1 MNAMSYRF
9 LGSQDQ
15 LSKMKIVNGL
25 LIFRLIWISLIYGV
39 SLSWFMSGFVIFLPP
54 ILELL
59 AITYLYI
66 KKQVEFI
73 MPYVLIPMAFFIYM
87 IIRHSTNG
95 DIFIHGANDFFLF
108 SFSVICLLSFAE
120 DEFTER
126 FYTFCKTMLIISI
139 MVAVLS
145 YMTYLIPENISEY
158 NLPLFLRNSLQRWHD
173 NLASSNSFDNRFFGI
188 ELQPNT
194 TGNWVSYG
202 FLFGIGAYLLKPLK
216 QNIFLLLVSAI
227 LTTIILIDTASRS
240 AMLFSVVFLLSF
252 IILYLVQVHKNLT
265 SNQNKL
271 IMIAIILC
279 ILLFIILGLFFI
291 INPQFRNFILIK
303 LRVEITREFDIKE
316 ISQSLSE
323 AFNDATGRKSLRE
336 TSMEVWKNHKLFGV
350 STSDLNSHL
359 PSGIWISSGS
369 HNTIIQ
375 ILATLGVIGL
385 ALFLVF
391 VLSSF
396 SFLII
401 SSIRNK
407 NKKIRIISSFSIA
420 LFIAMA
426 VGNFYENY
434 MYTSN
439 AIMTLCGYFIL
450 TTGYQAYNI
459 SKNNEHQTEN

>member
-1 MNAMSYRF
+1 MFYCIMNAMSYRF
-9 LGSQDQ
+9 LGSQEQ

-194 TGNWVSYG
+194 TGFPMV
-202 FLFGIGAYLLKPLK
+202 FYL
-216 QNIFLLLVSAI
+216 
-227 LTTIILIDTASRS
+227 
-240 AMLFSVVFLLSF
+240 
-252 IILYLVQVHKNLT
+252 
-265 SNQNKL
+265 
-271 IMIAIILC
+271 
-279 ILLFIILGLFFI
+279 G
-291 INPQFRNFILIK
+291 
-303 LRVEITREFDIKE
+303 
-316 ISQSLSE
+316 
-323 AFNDATGRKSLRE
+323 
-336 TSMEVWKNHKLFGV
+336 
-350 STSDLNSHL
+350 
-359 PSGIWISSGS
+359 
-369 HNTIIQ
+369 
-375 ILATLGVIGL
+375 
-385 ALFLVF
+385 
-391 VLSSF
+391 
-396 SFLII
+396 
-401 SSIRNK
+401 
-407 NKKIRIISSFSIA
+407 
-420 LFIAMA
+420 
-426 VGNFYENY
+426 
-434 MYTSN
+434 
-439 AIMTLCGYFIL
+439 
-450 TTGYQAYNI
+450 
-459 SKNNEHQTEN
+459 